1 MPYPEVVE
9 EVASRSQLRLAIGLS
24 LLLLA
29 FVAIVF
35 PHAAQPLIV
44 LPHVSGMYGAAIA
57 MIDLATFWLLIS
69 ASHQPRSHAVIA
81 AAYLYGGLM
90 AVLHVLC
97 FPGAVFIEG
106 AVIGSSHAASLVF
119 ITWRAGFPLFILWA
133 VLVEGLPE
141 RTQSAAA
148 SRMPTFVAVLAVAAV
163 FFAAQWTDVAAMD
176 TAGPQQRFSAFTVYG
191 SYIAAIIAVV
201 AIGLIWLRELHH
213 RSIFV
218 WLMFVLTAE
227 AAGVWLSTYSGGR
240 YTLAWYTTRVEGLVA
255 SAVLLLLLA
264 QHFRRLQRHLA
275 ETVGVLKARTDDL
288 QAEIHRR
295 ESAEAK
301 LAQAKKMEAVGQLG
315 AGLSHDLNNIL
326 QVITGRLSILHR
338 RAGALADADVEVIR
352 RNVRKAE
359 AMTRQLTLLSGR
371 RRMNAQPLHLATAV
385 TDIVDS
391 VRPLLDGRYSVKL
404 DLAPDLPDLALDP
417 LELEIALTNL
427 MTNARDAMPD
437 GGVIELRANVDATPD
452 GPSAVMLTVKD
463 RGAGIRPEVME
474 RIFEPFFTTKEP
486 GKGTGLGL
494 AQVYGF
500 AKASGGQVE
509 VDSRLGQGT
518 RMTLVFP
525 LAAVAIGAAASGV
538 TEEGGSAADGQGRK
552 ARPSGLGPAMAGA
565 ATSSPIQAGEVILL
579 VDDNDDVRDASQQL
593 LAAGGFAV
601 RAAQD
606 AHEALRLMDEGLV
619 PDVLISD
626 IVMPGGV
633 NGVELARRIKARRPD
648 VRVVLVTGY
657 SDVAQ
662 SASEEGYPVVRKPYD
677 LASLLSVLGRG

>member
-29 FVAIVF
+29 VIALIF
-35 PHAAQPLIV
+35 PHASQPLAT

-81 AAYLYGGLM
+81 AAYLFGGLM
-90 AVLHVLC
+90 AVAHVLC
-97 FPGAVFIEG
+97 FPGAVFADG
-106 AVIGSSHAASLVF
+106 PVVGSAHAASWIF
-119 ITWRAGFPLFILWA
+119 ITWRAGFALFILWA
-133 VLVEGLPE
+133 VLVEGRPG
-141 RTQSAAA
+141 RPSGSHS
-148 SRMPTFVAVLAVAAV
+148 SRWPAVVAVLAALLAFLTAQMSDVGAMASDGQRERFSNFAVYGAYVAAV
-163 FFAAQWTDVAAMD
+163 LAA
-176 TAGPQQRFSAFTVYG
+176 G
-191 SYIAAIIAVV
+191 AV
-201 AIGLIWLRELHH
+201 GLIWLRELHH

-240 YTLAWYTTRVEGLVA
+240 FTLAWYTTRVEGLVA

-275 ETVGVLKARTDDL
+275 DTVAILKARTDDL

-338 RAGALADADVEVIR
+338 RAGALADADVEVIL

-371 RRMNAQPLHLATAV
+371 RRMHVQPLNLKAALA
-385 TDIVDS
+385 DIAES
-391 VRPLLDGRYSVKL
+391 VRPLLDARYPVRLELSE
-404 DLAPDLPDLALDP
+404 PLPDLALDP

-437 GGVIELRANVDATPD
+437 GGSIVLSARMERASD
-452 GPSAVMLTVKD
+452 GQASVMVTVKD
-463 RGAGIRPEVME
+463 RGPGIRPEVLE

-509 VDSRLGQGT
+509 VDSRPGQGT
-518 RMTLVFP
+518 RLTLVFP
-525 LAAVAIGAAASGV
+525 VPEAMARQVSPLPGAGASPESPTALASGV
-538 TEEGGSAADGQGRK
+538 Q
-552 ARPSGLGPAMAGA
+552 L
-565 ATSSPIQAGEVILL
+565 QAGEVILL
-579 VDDNDDVRDASQQL
+579 VDDNDDVREASQQL
-593 LAAGGFAV
+593 LMSAGFVV
-601 RAAQD
+601 RTARD
-606 AHEALRLMDEGLV
+606 AHEALRWMDEGLV

-626 IVMPGGV
+626 IVMPGGI

-648 VRVVLVTGY
+648 LRVVLVTGY
-657 SDVAQ
+657 SDMAQ
-662 SASEEGYPVVRKPYD
+662 SAVEEGYPVVRKPYD
-677 LASLLSVLGRG
+677 LAALLDAFFP

>member
-24 LLLLA
+24 VALLGGIAL
-29 FVAIVF
+29 VF
-35 PHAAQPLIV
+35 PHASLPLAT

-81 AAYLYGGLM
+81 AAYLFGGLM
-90 AVLHVLC
+90 AVAHVLC
-97 FPGAVFIEG
+97 FPGAVFEDEP
-106 AVIGSSHAASLVF
+106 VIGSVHAASWIF

-133 VLVEGLPE
+133 VLVEGRPE
-141 RTQSAAA
+141 RAAGSSS
-148 SRMPTFVAVLAVAAV
+148 SRWPAMVAVLAALGAFLVSQMNDAG
-163 FFAAQWTDVAAMD
+163 AMAND
-176 TAGPQQRFSAFTVYG
+176 GQRERFSQFTVYG
-191 SYIAAIIAVV
+191 SYVAAVLAAGAV
-201 AIGLIWLRELHH
+201 GLIWLRELHH

-218 WLMFVLTAE
+218 WLMFVLIAE

-240 YTLAWYTTRVEGLVA
+240 YTLAWYTTRVEGLIA

-275 ETVGVLKARTDDL
+275 DTVAILKARTDDL

-295 ESAEAK
+295 ERAEAK

-371 RRMNAQPLHLATAV
+371 RRMNVHPLKLATAL
-385 TDIVDS
+385 TDIAES
-391 VRPLLDGRYSVKL
+391 VRTLLDTRYPVRL
-404 DLAPDLPDLALDP
+404 ELHEPLPDLALDP

-437 GGVIELRANVDATPD
+437 GGTIVLGAQMERAVDGQASVT
-452 GPSAVMLTVKD
+452 VTVKD
-463 RGAGIRPEVME
+463 RGAGIRPEVLE

-486 GKGTGLGL
+486 GRGTGLGL

-500 AKASGGQVE
+500 AKASGGYVE
-509 VDSRLGQGT
+509 VDSRPGQGT
-518 RMTLVFP
+518 RVALVFP
-525 LAAVAIGAAASGV
+525 VAEAGTGAVHASPQDASQGAAQ
-538 TEEGGSAADGQGRK
+538 SAA
-552 ARPSGLGPAMAGA
+552 SSA
-565 ATSSPIQAGEVILL
+565 ASLQAGEVILL
-579 VDDNDDVRDASQQL
+579 VDDNDDVREASQQL
-593 LAAGGFAV
+593 LMSAGFAV
-601 RAAQD
+601 RTARD
-606 AHEALRLMDEGLV
+606 AREALRWLDEGVV

-626 IVMPGGV
+626 IVMPGAM

-657 SDVAQ
+657 SEMAQVA
-662 SASEEGYPVVRKPYD
+662 SDEGFPVVRKPYD
-677 LASLLSVLGRG
+677 LTALLNAFFP

>member
-24 LLLLA
+24 FLLLGGLA
-29 FVAIVF
+29 LVF
-35 PHAAQPLIV
+35 PHADRPLAH

-57 MIDLATFWLLIS
+57 MIDLATFWLLVS

-81 AAYLYGGLM
+81 AAYLFGGLM
-90 AVLHVLC
+90 AVAHVLC
-97 FPGAVFIEG
+97 FPGAVF
-106 AVIGSSHAASLVF
+106 ADRPVIGSAHAASWIF
-119 ITWRAGFPLFILWA
+119 IAWRAGFPLFILWA
-133 VLVEGLPE
+133 VLVEGRPE
-141 RTQSAAA
+141 RSAGHSS
-148 SRMPTFVAVLAVAAV
+148 SRWPAMVAVLAALGAFLVSQMNDAG
-163 FFAAQWTDVAAMD
+163 AMM
-176 TAGPQQRFSAFTVYG
+176 TNEGQRERFSHFTVYG
-191 SYIAAIIAVV
+191 SYVAAVLAAGAV
-201 AIGLIWLRELHH
+201 GLIWLRELHH

-240 YTLAWYTTRVEGLVA
+240 FTLAWYTTRVEGVIA

-275 ETVGVLKARTDDL
+275 ETVAILKARTDDL

-295 ESAEAK
+295 ENAEAK

-371 RRMNAQPLHLATAV
+371 RRMNVQPLNLAAAL
-385 TDIVDS
+385 TDIAES
-391 VRPLLDGRYSVKL
+391 VRTLLDTRYPVRL
-404 DLAPDLPDLALDP
+404 ELQEPLPDLALDP

-437 GGVIELRANVDATPD
+437 GGTIVLSARMDRAGD
-452 GPSAVMLTVKD
+452 GASAVMVSVRD
-463 RGAGIRPEVME
+463 RGPGIRPEVME

-500 AKASGGQVE
+500 AKASGGYVD
-509 VDSRLGQGT
+509 VDSRPGQGT
-518 RMTLVFP
+518 CLTLVFP
-525 LAAVAIGAAASGV
+525 VAEGKTDAVPGSPPETAFGAAQAAALPGATQSSASSAS
-538 TEEGGSAADGQGRK
+538 SAA
-552 ARPSGLGPAMAGA
+552 SL
-565 ATSSPIQAGEVILL
+565 QAGEVILL
-579 VDDNDDVRDASQQL
+579 VDDNDDVREASQQL
-593 LAAGGFAV
+593 LMSAGFAV
-601 RAAQD
+601 RTARD
-606 AHEALRLMDEGLV
+606 AHEALRWMDDGLV

-626 IVMPGGV
+626 IVMPGAM
-633 NGVELARRIKARRPD
+633 NGLELARRIRARRPD

-657 SDVAQ
+657 SEMAQ
-662 SASEEGYPVVRKPYD
+662 GAIEEGYPVVRKPYD
-677 LASLLSVLGRG
+677 LTALLNAFFP

>member
-24 LLLLA
+24 LLLLGGIA
-29 FVAIVF
+29 LVF
-35 PHAAQPLIV
+35 PHAAQPLPP

-81 AAYLYGGLM
+81 AAYLFGGLM
-90 AVLHVLC
+90 AVAYVLC
-97 FPGAVFIEG
+97 FPGAVFPERP
-106 AVIGSSHAASLVF
+106 VIGSAHAASWIF

-133 VLVEGLPE
+133 VLVEGAPE
-141 RTQSAAA
+141 R
-148 SRMPTFVAVLAVAAV
+148 PTRSSSNRWPALVAVLAALMAFLVSQMNDAGAV
-163 FFAAQWTDVAAMD
+163 SND
-176 TAGPQQRFSAFTVYG
+176 GQRERFTLFTVYG
-191 SYIAAIIAVV
+191 SYVAAVLAAGAV
-201 AIGLIWLRELHH
+201 GMIWLRELHH

-240 YTLAWYTTRVEGLVA
+240 YTLAWYTTRVEGLIA

-275 ETVGVLKARTDDL
+275 DTVAILKARTDDL

-338 RAGALADADVEVIR
+338 RAGTLADADVEVIR

-371 RRMNAQPLHLATAV
+371 RRMNVQPLNLATAL
-385 TDIVDS
+385 TDIAES
-391 VRPLLDGRYSVKL
+391 VRALLDERYPVRL
-404 DLAPDLPDLALDP
+404 ELEQPLPDVALDP

-437 GGVIELRANVDATPD
+437 GGTIVLGARMERSVDGQASVT
-452 GPSAVMLTVKD
+452 VTVKD
-463 RGAGIRPEVME
+463 RGPGIRPEVLE

-500 AKASGGQVE
+500 AKASGGHVE
-509 VDSRLGQGT
+509 VDSRPGQGT
-518 RMTLVFP
+518 RLALVFP
-525 LAAVAIGAAASGV
+525 VS
-538 TEEGGSAADGQGRK
+538 EGRTD
-552 ARPSGLGPAMAGA
+552 A
-565 ATSSPIQAGEVILL
+565 ATSATAATWANAETGWTAGPKESAPGAAHLAASSAASLQAGEVILL
-579 VDDNDDVRDASQQL
+579 VDDNDDVREASQQL
-593 LAAGGFAV
+593 LMSAGFAV
-601 RAAQD
+601 RTAKD
-606 AHEALRLMDEGLV
+606 AGEALRWMDEGLV

-626 IVMPGGV
+626 IVMPGAM
-633 NGVELARRIKARRPD
+633 NGLELARRIKARRPD

-657 SDVAQ
+657 SEMAQ
-662 SASEEGYPVVRKPYD
+662 GAIEEGFPVVRKPYD
-677 LASLLSVLGRG
+677 LTALLNAFFP

>member
-24 LLLLA
+24 LLLLSV
-29 FVAIVF
+29 VAIVF
-35 PHAAQPLIV
+35 PHASQPLVV
-44 LPHVSGMYGAAIA
+44 LPHVSGMYGASIA

-90 AVLHVLC
+90 AILHVLC
-97 FPGAVFIEG
+97 FPGAVFVEG
-106 AVIGSSHAASLVF
+106 PVIGSSHAASLVF

-133 VLVEGLPE
+133 VLVEG
-141 RTQSAAA
+141 RSARAA
-148 SRMPTFVAVLAVAAV
+148 GTAWSRMPALVAVLAASAV
-163 FFAAQWTDVAAMD
+163 FVLAQWTDVAAMD
-176 TAGPQQRFSAFTVYG
+176 TVGPQQRFSTFTVYG
-191 SYIAAIIAVV
+191 SYVAAIAAVV

-371 RRMNAQPLHLATAV
+371 RRMNAQPLHLAAAV

-404 DLAPDLPDLALDP
+404 HLATDLPDLALDP

-437 GGVIELRANVDATPD
+437 GGVIELHATVDTTAD
-452 GPSAVMLTVKD
+452 GSSAVTLTVKD

-500 AKASGGQVE
+500 AKASGGHVD
-509 VDSRLGQGT
+509 VDSRPGQGT

-525 LAAVAIGAAASGV
+525 LTTAAVGGTDGAIAVATQAPAV
-538 TEEGGSAADGQGRK
+538 GSSDA
-552 ARPSGLGPAMAGA
+552 GPAMPEAGLS
-565 ATSSPIQAGEVILL
+565 TSLQPGEVILL
-579 VDDNDDVRDASQQL
+579 VDDNDDVREASQQL

-601 RAAQD
+601 RAARD
-606 AHEALRLMDEGLV
+606 AHEALRLMDDGLV

-626 IVMPGGV
+626 IVMPGGI
-633 NGVELARRIKARRPD
+633 NGVELARQIKARRPD

-657 SDVAQ
+657 SEVAQ

-677 LASLLSVLGRG
+677 LALLLSVLGRR